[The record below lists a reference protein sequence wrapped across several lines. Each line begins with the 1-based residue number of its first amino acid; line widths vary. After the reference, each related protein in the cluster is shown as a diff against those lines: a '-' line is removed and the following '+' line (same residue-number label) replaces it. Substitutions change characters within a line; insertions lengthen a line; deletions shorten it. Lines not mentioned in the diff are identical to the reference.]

1 MKNYILSLKS
11 ILTPMEEKEAHIWL
25 LHSTVAE
32 TTLSGQAL
40 RSVSRF
46 KMNIPKW
53 EGPDETQIN
62 TKQLGFRERS
72 NQSEEMFQRWFK
84 SKGLWNSNQDATWW
98 RKCLSD
104 QAKMLLF
111 LRCLKETRHRHWALS
126 TLRRTMQTRGET
138 ESGSFSLFE
147 IASPEDKGA
156 PVGQGLGWVSQ
167 WGGWSPPV
175 QTWISEVEM
184 GGLGVLVWYEF
195 LWVAELSW
203 NCRFSPNFLSPQMW
217 LKRNLMSQG
226 PGIAAK
232 KMKYFL

>member
-11 ILTPMEEKEAHIWL
+11 ILTHMEEKEDHIWL

-72 NQSEEMFQRWFK
+72 NESEERFQRWFK
-84 SKGLWNSNQDATWW
+84 SKGLWNSNRDATWW

-104 QAKMLLF
+104 QTKMLLF
-111 LRCLKETRHRHWALS
+111 LGCLKETLHRHWALS
-126 TLRRTMQTRGET
+126 TLRRTMQARGEI

-156 PVGQGLGWVSQ
+156 PVGQGLGWMSHR
-167 WGGWSPPV
+167 GG
-175 QTWISEVEM
+175 
-184 GGLGVLVWYEF
+184 
-195 LWVAELSW
+195 
-203 NCRFSPNFLSPQMW
+203 R
-217 LKRNLMSQG
+217 
-226 PGIAAK
+226 
-232 KMKYFL
+232 